1 MLGWIVRGLLIV
13 AGFVASWFVAKDAPQ
28 FGIMQMAVALF
39 LFVLVVAV
47 LTKEPNFACAPVRR
61 RPLLLPFLTIREVV
75 GKGAA
80 PCVSLAASSCPVQN
94 GFQVA
99 VGVNLR

>member
-39 LFVLVVAV
+39 LFVIVVAV
-47 LTKEPNFACAPVRR
+47 LAFWPEQWTHVLSRLHRR
-61 RPLLLPFLTIREVV
+61 R
-75 GKGAA
+75 
-80 PCVSLAASSCPVQN
+80 
-94 GFQVA
+94 
-99 VGVNLR
+99 